1 MAETPIVKLNNVSFS
16 YPDQHLILKDLD
28 FELFKGDRVGLTGP
42 NGSGKTTLFH
52 LMVGLLKPDT
62 GTVKAFGRPLE
73 KEKDF
78 IPVRQKIGL
87 LFQDADD
94 QLFCPTVLEDVAFGP
109 LNLGRSAEEAK
120 ETAWR
125 TLALLGLEGFE
136 QRLTHRL
143 SGGEKKLV
151 SLATL
156 LAMEPEVLLLDEPTN
171 GLDEK
176 TKANFLEILNSL
188 DLSYIV
194 ISHEFDFLAQ
204 SARSIYALIN
214 GRIHTDQE
222 VTVHQHTH
230 AHVQGSFPH
239 EHE

>member
-1 MAETPIVKLNNVSFS
+1 MAQKPVLNFNNITFS
-16 YPDQHLILKDLD
+16 YPDGRPILKELN
-28 FELFKGDRVGLTGP
+28 FKLFKGDRIGLTGP
-42 NGSGKTTLFH
+42 NGAGKTTLFH
-52 LMVGLLKPDT
+52 LLVGLLKPDA
-62 GTVKAFGRPLE
+62 GTLEAFGRPLE

-78 IPVRQKIGL
+78 VAARRKIGL

-94 QLFCPTVLEDVAFGP
+94 QLFFPTVLEDVAFGP
-109 LNLGRSAEEAK
+109 LNLGRCAEEAK
-120 ETAWR
+120 KIALQ
-125 TLALLGLEGFE
+125 TLALLGLQGFE

-176 TKANFLEILNSL
+176 TRHNFLDILTNL
-188 DLSYIV
+188 DITYVV
-194 ISHEFDFLAQ
+194 ISHDFDFLDRAT
-204 SARSIYALIN
+204 RSIYALAH
-214 GRIHTDQE
+214 GRIHTEQK
-222 VTVHQHTH
+222 VAVHQHTH
-230 AHVQGSFPH
+230 AHVHGSLPH